1 MSIWSLIIVSL
12 IGLIAILILIE
23 TIMRQNKERARISIL
38 LAVLFQTKEYIRLV
52 LDFHDHSI
60 IIKRELP
67 QVNDGDFAKLY
78 LSLLRKSSV
87 LANVTVLRAEKT
99 FDYINNISFA
109 NSVMS
114 GEDIDLIED
123 LLNVKHGDDHDNYN
137 IDLYDDRLDDIRK
150 IIREEKNNA
159 EIDNVKK

>member
-23 TIMRQNKERARISIL
+23 TIMRQEKDRARISTL
-38 LAVLFQTKEYIRLV
+38 FAVLFQTKEYIKLV
-52 LDFHDHSI
+52 LDFHDYSK

-67 QVNDGDFAKLY
+67 QINDGDFVKLY
-78 LSLLRKSSV
+78 ISLLRKSSV
-87 LANVTVLRAEKT
+87 LANVTFLRAEKT
-99 FDYINNISFA
+99 FDYIKNISFA

-123 LLNVKHGDDHDNYN
+123 LLNVNNSNDRDNYN
-137 IDLYDDRLDDIRK
+137 IDLFDDRLDDIRK
-150 IIREEKNNA
+150 IIRDETNNVA
-159 EIDNVKK
+159 INNVL

>member
-23 TIMRQNKERARISIL
+23 TIMRQNKERARISAL
-38 LAVLFQTKEYIRLV
+38 FAVLFQTKEYIKLV
-52 LDFHDHSI
+52 LDFHDYSK

-67 QVNDGDFAKLY
+67 QINDGDFVKLY
-78 LSLLRKSSV
+78 ISLLRKSSV
-87 LANVTVLRAEKT
+87 LANVTFLRAEKT
-99 FDYINNISFA
+99 FDYIKNISFA

-114 GEDIDLIED
+114 GEDIDLIEG
-123 LLNVKHGDDHDNYN
+123 LLNVNHGNDHDNYN

-150 IIREEKNNA
+150 IIRDETNNA
-159 EIDNVKK
+159 AIDNDL

>member
-1 MSIWSLIIVSL
+1 MSIWSVIIVSL

-23 TIMRQNKERARISIL
+23 TIMRQNKDRARISTL

-52 LDFHDHSI
+52 LDFHDHSKL
-60 IIKRELP
+60 IKRELP
-67 QVNDGDFAKLY
+67 QINDGDLVKLY
-78 LSLLRKSSV
+78 ISLLRKSSV

-99 FDYINNISFA
+99 FDYIKNISFA
-109 NSVMS
+109 NSAMS

-137 IDLYDDRLDDIRK
+137 IDLYDDRLNDIRK
-150 IIREEKNNA
+150 IIKDETNKA
-159 EIDNVKK
+159 AIDNVL

>member
-23 TIMRQNKERARISIL
+23 TIMRQEKDRARISTL
-38 LAVLFQTKEYIRLV
+38 FAVLFQTKEYIKLV
-52 LDFHDHSI
+52 LDFHDYSK

-67 QVNDGDFAKLY
+67 QINDGDFVKLY
-78 LSLLRKSSV
+78 ISLLRKSSV
-87 LANVTVLRAEKT
+87 LANVTFLRAEKT
-99 FDYINNISFA
+99 FDYIKNISFA

-123 LLNVKHGDDHDNYN
+123 LLNVNNSNDRDNYN
-137 IDLYDDRLDDIRK
+137 IDLFDDRLDDIRK
-150 IIREEKNNA
+150 IIRDETNNVA
-159 EIDNVKK
+159 IDNVL